1 MIVVVFAFIM
11 IAENT
16 SKQTNPIS
24 MNILCFHQQTKNGT
38 TRINTGLPGETEMN
52 PKDSLQF
59 LTINTKAKPTENLS
73 TA

>member
-1 MIVVVFAFIM
+1 MIT
-11 IAENT
+11 ENT

-24 MNILCFHQQTKNGT
+24 TNTLCFHQQTKDGT
-38 TRINTGLPGETEMN
+38 TGIKSGLPGEAEMS

-59 LTINTKAKPTENLS
+59 LTINTKGEPGENPS